1 MSHRPRLL
9 LPLSLC
15 FFSVACSS
23 PSDDPK
29 PSAPQAAQTPPPA
42 APPAVPADPTSPQL
56 PPPSPS
62 PSPSPSTQT
71 SCDGSTSVGLLGT
84 WTGTEQIAGESPTG
98 SVPLHS
104 TYRFCGSQTSGI
116 FRLTAYAQDT
126 PHTGCQQSADLQGA
140 FTVTGTT
147 LVLTTKS
154 GTGEVAGCPV
164 ASDNV
169 MHAVSSPS
177 SRSYEMQLAGGM
189 LTLRDTG
196 LPADTAVT
204 YRPL

>member
-1 MSHRPRLL
+1 MP
-9 LPLSLC
+9 PP
-15 FFSVACSS
+15 VDS
-23 PSDDPK
+23 PS
-29 PSAPQAAQTPPPA
+29 PA
-42 APPAVPADPTSPQL
+42 APAAPAVTADPTSPQL
-56 PPPSPS
+56 PPPSP
-62 PSPSPSTQT
+62 PTQT

-84 WTGTEQIAGESPTG
+84 WTGTDQIAGESATG
-98 SVPLHS
+98 RVPLHS
-104 TYRFCGSQTSGI
+104 THRFCGSQTSGI

-126 PHTGCQQSADLQGA
+126 PHMACQQSADLQGA

-154 GTGEVAGCPV
+154 GTGEVMGCPV
-164 ASDNV
+164 AGDNV

-177 SRSYEMQLAGGM
+177 SRSYEMQLAGNM
-189 LTLRDTG
+189 LTLRDTS